1 MPPADGADFP
11 YLVKQ
16 EVDRKKR
23 NISLTNAMQTRSG
36 TLNTTIEGYWN
47 EYTTHYQNM
56 KEDQQFASYAI
67 KQMVE
72 LSRSQ
77 VKFGYIFSSFNNQ
90 DDSPLLDSYPKN
102 PSPESNISTRLWT
115 GGDRNANQRKIFI
128 YKSGQLGSTNYSL
141 STNLYEDYN
150 FDGEGITLNNYF
162 NKKPLYFSLQHPI
175 KNFDIAIKGNY
186 SLERNEFMAADLALS
201 YLSSDTLISLERKQL
216 LIPSYPL
223 NELDNYLL
231 KFKRDF
237 TKFTVFGRT
246 QYSIEEQTINENIFG
261 IEWEQNCFRLRL
273 AFERARFFPFTTQI
287 TLMATIWSKFI

>member
-72 LSRSQ
+72 LSQSQ

-150 FDGEGITLNNYF
+150 FDGKDHT
-162 NKKPLYFSLQHPI
+162 
-175 KNFDIAIKGNY
+175 
-186 SLERNEFMAADLALS
+186 
-201 YLSSDTLISLERKQL
+201 
-216 LIPSYPL
+216 
-223 NELDNYLL
+223 
-231 KFKRDF
+231 
-237 TKFTVFGRT
+237 
-246 QYSIEEQTINENIFG
+246 
-261 IEWEQNCFRLRL
+261 
-273 AFERARFFPFTTQI
+273 
-287 TLMATIWSKFI
+287 